1 MKGVFLLADRNI
13 VVIDAGHG
21 GSDPG
26 ATFNG
31 RQEKDDALRLA
42 LAVGRILTANG
53 VDVRYTR
60 TDDTYNTPLEK
71 ATMGNEADADYFVS
85 IHRNAMPIP
94 GSASGIESLVF
105 DNSGVPARLAGNINE
120 QLALTGFT
128 NLGIIERPGLVVLR
142 RTKMPAVLVE
152 AGFIDNEADNELFD
166 RNFQAI
172 AQAIAD
178 GILMT
183 IKEVEA
189 QRPEYYQV
197 QTGAYRVRAL
207 ADQQLDELKSQGF
220 PAFVV
225 YEDGLYKVR
234 AGAFEDLDN
243 AVRQEQQ
250 LRRNGYNTFIVRR
263 PAVY

>member
-1 MKGVFLLADRNI
+1 MAERRI
-13 VVIDAGHG
+13 VMIDAGHG

-26 ATFNG
+26 ATWNE
-31 RQEKDDALRLA
+31 RQEKDDVLRLA
-42 LAVGRILTANG
+42 LAVGRILSRNG

-71 ATMGNEADADYFVS
+71 AMMGNESEVDYFIS

-105 DNSGVPARLAGNINE
+105 ENQGIPSLLAANINE
-120 QLALTGFT
+120 QLTKTGFMD
-128 NLGIIERPGLVVLR
+128 LGIIERPGLVVLR
-142 RTKMPAVLVE
+142 RTEMPAVLIE
-152 AGFIDNEADNELFD
+152 AGFIDNDADNELFD
-166 RNFQAI
+166 ENFQAV

-178 GILMT
+178 GILQT
-183 IKEVEA
+183 FKEEDA
-189 QRPEYYQV
+189 MRPEYYQV
-197 QTGAYRVRAL
+197 QTGAYRVRRL
-207 ADQQLDELKSQGF
+207 ADQQLETLRSQGF

-225 YEDGLYKVR
+225 LEDGLYKVR
-234 AGAFEDLDN
+234 AGAFLELDN

-250 LRRNGYNTFIVRR
+250 LRRYGYNTLIVRR